1 MTALPKSTLSA
12 PASPL
17 PDGWT
22 RISHDA
28 IERGPYRI
36 RKSVAGQ
43 PGRETPVYHAT
54 CHGGMVGVTGAGL
67 EPAITLCHQHEARH
81 GHL

>member
-1 MTALPKSTLSA
+1 MTALPKSTPSA

-17 PDGWT
+17 PDGWI
-22 RISHDA
+22 RISPDA
-28 IERGPYRI
+28 IANGPYRI
-36 RKSVAGQ
+36 NKSVAGQ

-67 EPAITLCHQHEARH
+67 ESAIAICHQHEARH